1 MREKSALRAVLGML
15 RRGTGGHAR
24 EPTPPWGYAGTLSG
38 AGIVNVTASC
48 GNGIAYGITD

>member
-1 MREKSALRAVLGML
+1 ML